1 MAKKIEILENTLLKL
16 LVRRGSNLDRQ
27 QIVLSEGELGYTT
40 DDKRLFVGDGSN
52 TGGILAGNKYRGAAA
67 DHTTITNVEPGDYV
81 VNTTEKTLYIK
92 TDASYQAAGTV
103 LTAMND
109 SIVIDSTTGTISAN
123 FALSAGKIDYRA
135 VGNSI
140 EIDGTGAIAL
150 SSTRIKTNSIRPN
163 SVNYL
168 NLPQKLEIN
177 EVEYDFPANAG
188 LSNNTFLQTDVNG
201 NLRWTPPTTN
211 TTYFFNSTAGPIP
224 VGTIMPYVSATSA
237 PPGWLQCDGQTVNGV
252 DYPQLSAVLGETYGT
267 ASTGVTFKLPN
278 FLNSSLYGVAANPA
292 TSTVYSLCGATT
304 NTGFALSANASLFI
318 IKAIPDALVTSTL
331 TIQDGLSAV
340 INGVDET
347 GTSVSPLTGNI
358 SIGIDTR
365 TTAFKNTNAGGGG
378 DATSSTYWFDEPRQ
392 IYNYTGTDETQS
404 GETRSFTFYASPLLS
419 AWNGSASSYTGE
431 TIPTKASAIILESTV
446 VDNDP
451 FSNADVALVYAKSS
465 ELFATKPY
473 QVASTFGRTNYTQR
487 STNQVTLP
495 LSANNAAGT
504 LVHYPG
510 GQLVGAFQHQ
520 SWKDQVVTIK
530 AIGYII

>member
-40 DDKRLFVGDGSN
+40 DDKRLFVGDAS
-52 TGGILAGNKYRGAAA
+52 TAGGILAGNKYKGAAA

-109 SIVIDSTTGTISAN
+109 TIVIDSTTGTISAN
-123 FALSAGKIDYRA
+123 FTLSAGKIDYRA

-140 EIDGTGAIAL
+140 ELDGTGAIAL
-150 SSTRIKTNSIRPN
+150 SSTRIKTNSIRP
-163 SVNYL
+163 SSTTYL

-177 EVEYDFPANAG
+177 EVEYGFPGGG
-188 LSNNTFLQTDVNG
+188 LVNNTFLQTDVNG
-201 NLRWTPPTTN
+201 NLRWMPPGRN
-211 TTYFFNSTAGPIP
+211 ATYFFNSTGGPIP
-224 VGTIMPYVSATSA
+224 VGTIMPYVSSRSA
-237 PPGWLQCDGQTVNGV
+237 PYGWLLCNGQTVNGADFKV
-252 DYPQLSAVLGETYGT
+252 LSGVIGETYGT
-267 ASTGVTFKLPN
+267 SNTTVTFKVPN
-278 FLNSSLYGVAANPA
+278 YTNSSLYGVTQDPA
-292 TSTVYSLCGATT
+292 SSTTYSLCGATT
-304 NTGFALSANASLFI
+304 NSGFALSAQGSIFI
-318 IKAIPDALVTSTL
+318 IKAIPDELVESTI
-331 TIQDGLSAV
+331 TIQNGLSTV
-340 INGVDET
+340 ISGVEQT
-347 GTSVSPLTGNI
+347 GNAVSPLSGAI

-392 IYNYTGTDETQS
+392 VYSFTGTSEDS
-404 GETRSFTFYASPLLS
+404 AGETKNFTLYASPTLS
-419 AWNGSASSYTGE
+419 AWNGTAYSYAGE
-431 TIPTKASAIILESTV
+431 TIPRKASAVIFESTI

-451 FSNADVALVYAKSS
+451 FSNANAALVYAKNISI
-465 ELFATKPY
+465 LDTKPY
-473 QVASTFGRTNYTQR
+473 QVASTFGRTDYFQR

-495 LSANNAAGT
+495 LSANVGT
-504 LVHYPG
+504 DN
-510 GQLVGAFQHQ
+510 LVGAFQHQ

>member
-40 DDKRLFVGDGSN
+40 DDKRLFVGDAS
-52 TGGILAGNKYRGAAA
+52 TAGGILVGNKYRGAAA
-67 DHTTITNVEPGDYV
+67 DHTTISDVEPGDYV

-109 SIVIDSTTGTISAN
+109 SIVIDSTTGTISAS
-123 FALSAGKIDYRA
+123 FTLSAGKIDYRA

-140 EIDGTGAIAL
+140 ELDGTGAIAL
-150 SSTRIKTNSIRPN
+150 SSSRIKTNSVRPN

-177 EVEYDFPANAG
+177 DVEYDFPGDG

-201 NLRWTPPTTN
+201 NLRWVPPTTN

-224 VGTIMPYVSATSA
+224 VGTIMPYVSASSA
-237 PPGWLQCDGQTVNGV
+237 PPGWLQCKGQTVNGV

-278 FLNSSLYGVAANPA
+278 FLNSTFYGVEDDPA
-292 TSTVYSLCGATT
+292 TSTVYSLCGAAT
-304 NTGFALSANASLFI
+304 NSGFALSAQASLFI
-318 IKAIPDALVTSTL
+318 IKAIPDALVESTL
-331 TIQDGLSAV
+331 TIQDGLSTV
-340 INGVDET
+340 INGADET

-392 IYNYTGTDETQS
+392 IYNYTGTDVTQS
-404 GETRSFTFYASPLLS
+404 GETRSFTFYASPALS
-419 AWNGSASSYTGE
+419 AWNGSASSYAGE
-431 TIPTKASAIILESTV
+431 TIPKKASAIILESTV

-451 FSNADVALVYAKSS
+451 FNDANVALVYAKSS

-473 QVASTFGRTNYTQR
+473 QVASTHGPTNRYQR

-495 LSANNAAGT
+495 LSANNATGT
-504 LVHYPG
+504 LVGYPN